1 MEKEKK
7 PPFASGELVGDYSP
21 LFEYWRVARERGRED
36 LVEAAML
43 SEADYKLLRDTV
55 KSGEAVL
62 DLVDRLAE
70 KIVDRVDPEI
80 AAEALAR
87 SGVRVP
93 PEEAR
98 WYIARLIASWLI
110 EAGDYWGLIRL
121 RKHSSG
127 KGGES

>member
-1 MEKEKK
+1 MERDKK
-7 PPFASGELVGDYSP
+7 PPFASGELVEDFSP

-62 DLVDRLAE
+62 DLIDRLAE
-70 KIVDRVDPEI
+70 KVIDRVDPDI

-87 SGVRVP
+87 NGIRVP

-98 WYIARLIASWLI
+98 WYIAKLIASWLI
-110 EAGDYWGLIRL
+110 EAGDYWGFIRL
-121 RKHSSG
+121 RRRSFRESG
-127 KGGES
+127 EG